1 LLTATQFSLV
11 YLLFLQEQLKGIIII
26 MQFAAQDQINI
37 IVSSPQGCLNSARN
51 QKAEE
56 DGARWGL
63 RRPRT

>member
-1 LLTATQFSLV
+1 
-11 YLLFLQEQLKGIIII
+11 LFLQEQLKGIIII

-51 QKAEE
+51 EKAEE